1 MNNDSHCVCMFA
13 ADAHAELDFCI
24 LEDNDNVICFLAS
37 MIQTLNGNKDS
48 IFSENCALIN
58 TLKVRLILK

>member
-13 ADAHAELDFCI
+13 ADAHVELEFCI
-24 LEDNDNVICFLAS
+24 LEDNDNVTRFLAS

-48 IFSENCALIN
+48 IFRENCALIN
-58 TLKVRLILK
+58 ALKSD